1 MQLSSKADSDR
12 ILKLLGQLNIRKK
25 IILAHHMKY
34 IELMEK
40 EVLGLF
46 MVICKKSHTAE
57 MTLGATC
64 TPDTNPH
71 LFFSPM

>member
-1 MQLSSKADSDR
+1 
-12 ILKLLGQLNIRKK
+12 
-25 IILAHHMKY
+25 MKY

-46 MVICKKSHTAE
+46 MVIYKKSHTAE
-57 MTLGATC
+57 MTLGALGRSTC